1 MAIDRGDLIK
11 YLRQSSLFFDLSD
24 TDIDRIL
31 PYFIEEE
38 IGENSL
44 IYSQG
49 QESGSLYLLYSG
61 KIDLVKVG
69 VQKPVSTLLPGDVFG
84 YEALKLWQRRMTSA
98 RAVEAVKVLRIG
110 MADLHNLIRLM
121 PVLYSRL
128 QIRVDSFRVRLG
140 VRFSWLDAGETVYFV
155 SRIHPIFLVRAL
167 ILPGVLLM
175 LDFSV
180 WLWAFSRAPSTAI
193 SVPFGILFVIFA
205 IWFLWNYLDWTN
217 DYSVITNQRAVF
229 QEKIIGIYNNRREA
243 FLTAIRSVD
252 LKTTLWGNYLGYSDV
267 IVHTYAGVVTLQR
280 LQNAKEAMQFLEEQ
294 RRRMITAQS
303 RRDKEDFQVYLRRR
317 VHPTQSSAQPAPASS
332 PAALQKPIITP
343 RTPFPYRMRFEEG
356 TKVTYR
362 THIVFLFAKV
372 WWAVLIMLL
381 IPILS
386 LYNVFAMP
394 GTFASPAL
402 WRVLIFPIILI
413 YLVLGGIYWYRSE
426 DWHNDTYA
434 ISETQ
439 IIDRT
444 KKPLG
449 REETRTASMGNIEA
463 IRFEQKGI
471 LALIFNYGTV
481 FLRVGQTELTFDNV
495 FNPSDVQRDI
505 YRRIVERE
513 QKQQQERNTQERERV
528 MGWIESYSDM
538 RDEDMDN
545 PPTA

>member
-1 MAIDRGDLIK
+1 
-11 YLRQSSLFFDLSD
+11 
-24 TDIDRIL
+24 
-31 PYFIEEE
+31 
-38 IGENSL
+38 
-44 IYSQG
+44 
-49 QESGSLYLLYSG
+49 
-61 KIDLVKVG
+61 
-69 VQKPVSTLLPGDVFG
+69 
-84 YEALKLWQRRMTSA
+84 
-98 RAVEAVKVLRIG
+98 
-110 MADLHNLIRLM
+110 LIRLM

-128 QIRVDSFRVRLG
+128 QIRVDSFRMTLG
-140 VRFSWLDAGETVYFV
+140 IPFSWLDAGETVYYV

-180 WLWAFSRAPSTAI
+180 WLWAFSGAPSAAI
-193 SVPFGILFVIFA
+193 SAPFGILFVIFA

-229 QEKIIGIYNNRREA
+229 QEKVIGIYNNRREA

-294 RRRMITAQS
+294 RRRMIAVQS
-303 RRDKEDFQVYLRRR
+303 QREKEDFQAYLRQR
-317 VHPTQSSAQPAPASS
+317 VHPAQSSAPPVTVSS
-332 PAALQKPIITP
+332 PSAKQKPIIST

-362 THIVFLFAKV
+362 THIVFLFARV

-386 LYNVFAMP
+386 LYYVFATP
-394 GTFASPAL
+394 STFASPAL
-402 WRVLIFPIILI
+402 WRVLIFPVILI

-449 REETRTASMGNIEA
+449 REETRTASMSNIEA

-481 FLRVGQTELTFDNV
+481 YLRVGQTELTFDNV

-513 QKQQQERNTQERERV
+513 QKQQHERNMQERERV
-528 MGWIESYSDM
+528 MEWIESYSEM
-538 RDEDMDN
+538 RDEDTDN
-545 PPTA
+545 PPIP